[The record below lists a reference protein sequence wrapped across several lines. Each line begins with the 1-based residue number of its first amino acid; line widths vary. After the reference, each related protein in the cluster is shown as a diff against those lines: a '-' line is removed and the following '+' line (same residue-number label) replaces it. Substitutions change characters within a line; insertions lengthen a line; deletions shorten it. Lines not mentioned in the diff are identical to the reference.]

1 MWEGNYFASVL
12 RNSARM
18 LEEIED
24 RRREQKIVEK
34 VAVQEHVYE
43 MARGLLMDGAS
54 VDVLERTMKIP
65 HEELLRMKAD
75 VEGEHV

>member
-1 MWEGNYFASVL
+1 MWGEDYFSSVL

-34 VAVQEHVYE
+34 VAVQEHIYE
-43 MARGLLMDGAS
+43 MASGLLMDGTS
-54 VDVLERTMKIP
+54 VDVVERTTKIP